1 MNEPAGATSKRMKLR
16 YAGVCRGCG
25 IQVPTG
31 ATAVYDKVDKKVTC
45 LSCADEM
52 PLAAAAVHAV
62 VAEVSEA
69 APVDEQEVV
78 VGVAGASA
86 RREYERRKT
95 NDDRRTAEWKGRVR
109 SKHPVL
115 GGLLLAVADKPKN
128 SGTRAWDLGAHGEEV
143 FATSLDRLAGEGLY
157 FLHDRRI
164 PPTRANIDH
173 IVIAPSGVYVIDAK
187 NYTGRAQL
195 SVTGGLFTPRVEK
208 LKVGRRDCTKLVEGV
223 HKQVARVSDLLAR
236 DGIGQDVPVRGML
249 CFVEG
254 DWPLI
259 GGSFTIGGLE
269 VLWPKKARRIITA
282 PGPLGDERLRE
293 LHRYLAT
300 GFPPA

>member
-1 MNEPAGATSKRMKLR
+1 MNEPAAATTKRMKLR
-16 YAGVCRGCG
+16 YAGVCRICG
-25 IQVPTG
+25 VEVPAG
-31 ATAVYDKVDKKVTC
+31 VAAVYDKVAKDVICMGCIVKPVT
-45 LSCADEM
+45 SG
-52 PLAAAAVHAV
+52 PVNAV
-62 VAEVSEA
+62 VPVMLNPV
-69 APVDEQEVV
+69 PVDELEVV

-95 NDDRRTAEWKGRVR
+95 NDDRHVAEWKERVR

-115 GGLLLAVADKPKN
+115 GGLMLAVADEPTN

-143 FATSLDRLAGEGLY
+143 FATSLDRLADAGLY

-164 PPTRANIDH
+164 PATRANIDH

-195 SVTGGLFTPRVEK
+195 SVTGGIFSPRIEK
-208 LKVGRRDCTKLVEGV
+208 LKVGRRDCTKLVDGV
-223 HKQVARVSDLLAR
+223 HKQVDRVSELLAR

-254 DWPLI
+254 DWPLL
-259 GGSFTIGGLE
+259 GGSFTVGGLE
-269 VLWPKKARRIITA
+269 VLWPKRARKIITA
-282 PGPLGDERLRE
+282 PGALSDDRLRV
-293 LHRYLAT
+293 LHRHLAAE
-300 GFPPA
+300 FPPA

>member
-1 MNEPAGATSKRMKLR
+1 MNESAAATTKRMKLR

-25 IQVPTG
+25 FKVP
-31 ATAVYDKVDKKVTC
+31 ADALAVYDKVAKNVTC
-45 LSCADEM
+45 LSCADET
-52 PLAAAAVHAV
+52 PVVSATVHAV
-62 VAEVSEA
+62 VAAVPEPASL
-69 APVDEQEVV
+69 DEEEVV

-143 FATSLDRLAGEGLY
+143 FATSLDRLVDAGLY

-208 LKVGRRDCTKLVEGV
+208 LKVGRRDCTKLVDGV
-223 HKQVARVSDLLAR
+223 HKQVDRVSELLAR

-254 DWPLI
+254 DWPLL
-259 GGSFTIGGLE
+259 GGSFTIAGLE
-269 VLWPKKARRIITA
+269 VLWPKRARKIITA
-282 PGPLGDERLRE
+282 PGALSDDRLRD
-293 LHRYLAT
+293 LHRHLAAE
-300 GFPPA
+300 FPPA